1 MKEIANY
8 IVEIY
13 KNLLQIIK
21 NLFEILNC
29 INKKYQ
35 SFAKK
40 GWKKYILQFF
50 PSNIYIFILF
60 LVMVNCYIPQIR
72 NNTTEIYTSR
82 LVDKV
87 YGEIYKKPVEQKI
100 DTRNVKRIEKFGI
113 HFATYNRI
121 NTAVYQLDIYDN
133 DNIIYT
139 KKIKS
144 SSLLDNSYEYFD
156 VNKKINKNHKYKYV
170 VTPLNAAEENAIT
183 ITKGKNKELAYSI
196 INKSQ
201 FYDFVIIV
209 SFIYLLIFFV
219 INFIINNNIIK
230 DEKSF
235 MYVMLIYLLSFLF
248 IFPPMEAPDEPYHF
262 YRSYKFSQ
270 YDFTKSPYNNMIE
283 KKINIPGNY
292 NCLGYSR
299 AFVYESAVY
308 PNDILAC
315 YKNAANVKLNFAV
328 GTRANRLITLIPS
341 ALGIKLGDIFT
352 NSPLFIFYCGRLFNF
367 VFSFFVLLYALKIIP
382 KHKQI
387 FLLVVFIPMFV
398 QQSVSFS
405 YDAILNSLC
414 VLIVAYLIK
423 FFNQTEEITTKEL
436 IIYSLCSLVILDI
449 KLPYILIP
457 LLILFVGKDK
467 LGKDQKKKIMRIA
480 LFLGVILL
488 SYFVANYIA
497 SLDLPKR
504 IGEVSAVKR
513 NTISELIKSP
523 TKIFRIMKATA
534 RGHASEYYRNMIA
547 CFGWLRYSFDDRLIM
562 FCYLMFGVAILADDT
577 KLRLKKRIINIGLIG
592 LLFGGIFLSMY
603 LSWTPYNSLMIEGV
617 QGRYLL
623 PLLLPLF
630 IFIMPNKKL
639 IKLKNETVYSFINML
654 LLASIITLLVS
665 FY

>member
-248 IFPPMEAPDEPYHF
+248 IFPSMEAPDEPYHF

-292 NCLGYSR
+292 KCLGYSR
-299 AFVYESAVY
+299 AFVYDSAVY

-315 YKNAANVKLNFAV
+315 YKNAANVKLNFAF

-513 NTISELIKSP
+513 NTISGLIKSP

-547 CFGWLRYSFDDRLIM
+547 CFGWLRYFFDDRLIM

>member
-1 MKEIANY
+1 MDSLTSESG
-8 IVEIY
+8 
-13 KNLLQIIK
+13 NLSSKDFKMRVATMSCKAAVKGNNKLDLLEVK
-21 NLFEILNC
+21 KLLN
-29 INKKYQ
+29 
-35 SFAKK
+35 
-40 GWKKYILQFF
+40 
-50 PSNIYIFILF
+50 
-60 LVMVNCYIPQIR
+60 
-72 NNTTEIYTSR
+72 E
-82 LVDKV
+82 
-87 YGEIYKKPVEQKI
+87 
-100 DTRNVKRIEKFGI
+100 
-113 HFATYNRI
+113 
-121 NTAVYQLDIYDN
+121 
-133 DNIIYT
+133 
-139 KKIKS
+139 
-144 SSLLDNSYEYFD
+144 
-156 VNKKINKNHKYKYV
+156 
-170 VTPLNAAEENAIT
+170 
-183 ITKGKNKELAYSI
+183 
-196 INKSQ
+196 
-201 FYDFVIIV
+201 
-209 SFIYLLIFFV
+209 
-219 INFIINNNIIK
+219 
-230 DEKSF
+230 
-235 MYVMLIYLLSFLF
+235 LLSL
-248 IFPPMEAPDEPYHF
+248 ENPYNCPHG
-262 YRSYKFSQ
+262 RPTMIKFSQ

-504 IGEVSAVKR
+504 IDEVSAVKR
-513 NTISELIKSP
+513 NTISGLIKSP

-534 RGHASEYYRNMIA
+534 RGHASEYYSNMIA

-630 IFIMPNKKL
+630 IFILL
-639 IKLKNETVYSFINML
+639 IKSL
-654 LLASIITLLVS
+654 LN
-665 FY
+665 

>member
-315 YKNAANVKLNFAV
+315 YKNAANVKLNFAF

-513 NTISELIKSP
+513 NTISGLIKSP

-603 LSWTPYNSLMIEGV
+603 LSWTPYNSLIIEGV

>member
-513 NTISELIKSP
+513 NTISGLIKSP

-547 CFGWLRYSFDDRLIM
+547 CFGWLRYFFDDRLIM

-603 LSWTPYNSLMIEGV
+603 LSWTPYNSLIIEGV

>member
-315 YKNAANVKLNFAV
+315 YKNAANVKLNFAF

-513 NTISELIKSP
+513 NTISGLIKSP

>member
-283 KKINIPGNY
+283 KKINIPENY

-513 NTISELIKSP
+513 NTISGLIKSP

>member
-72 NNTTEIYTSR
+72 NNTTEIYASR

-270 YDFTKSPYNNMIE
+270 YDFTTSPYNNMIE

-480 LFLGVILL
+480 LFLGAILL